1 MALSQVE
8 RQSAMAFCSKSKGK
22 TIFKEPKKLY
32 FDSSMVLT
40 EIDCPE
46 AK

>member
-1 MALSQVE
+1 MIEAYGEVE
-8 RQSAMAFCSKSKGK
+8 EFKGK